1 MSCLYILEIYRF
13 WKYTNIVCIFKPL
26 LVSSFANIFSQSI
39 SCLFMLFM
47 VLFAMQ
53 KLVAE
58 MVKNQPAMWET
69 WVQSLD

>member
-1 MSCLYILEIYRF
+1 
-13 WKYTNIVCIFKPL
+13 
-26 LVSSFANIFSQSI
+26 
-39 SCLFMLFM
+39 MLFM